1 MKKFIKMLLIAIPST
16 IGFIAVVAV
25 LFIKFSPEFGGSHS
39 NEDKE
44 RYATSGHYENNEF
57 QNLIETSMDMD
68 AKGMAKTMWEFLAG
82 GERRKPASPLP
93 MIFRDSEEII
103 GYDGPAR
110 LMWYGHSAFLLQM
123 EGKNILLDPMF
134 GQVAAPHPWLGAN
147 RFNSEMPI
155 SIENLPSIDA
165 IIISHDHYDHLDYG
179 SIKALI
185 GKTKH
190 FYLPLGVG
198 AHFREWGVPEEQ
210 ITEFNWWD
218 AGSIGDISIAFTP
231 SRHFSGRG
239 VTDRNS
245 TLWGSWVIKSSKSK
259 LFFSGDSGY
268 GPHFK
273 QIGEKFGPFDFALM
287 ECGQYNEK
295 WAAIHMMPEETALAT
310 EEVDAKVMMPIHW
323 GAFTLALHQWDDP
336 IKRVVPAGAELSIPV
351 VIPQIGEFVSVN
363 EPSTAYQGWWEELQ

>member
-1 MKKFIKMLLIAIPST
+1 MTLYIVLSIVALIAI
-16 IGFIAVVAV
+16 VAV
-25 LFIKFSPEFGGSHS
+25 LFVNFNPEFGGSHS
-39 NEDKE
+39 DDDKK
-44 RYATSGHYENNEF
+44 RYTASGHYEEEKF

-68 AKGMAKTMWEFLAG
+68 AKGMAKTMWEFMAG
-82 GERRKPASPLP
+82 GERRQPAAPFPVIYREST
-93 MIFRDSEEII
+93 EIS
-103 GYDGPAR
+103 GYQGPAR
-110 LMWYGHSAFLLQM
+110 LMWYGHSTFLLQM

-134 GQVAAPHPWLGAN
+134 GQVAAPHPWLGSN

-179 SIKALI
+179 SIKSLI
-185 GKTKH
+185 SKTKH

-218 AGSIGDISIAFTP
+218 EGNIGGIEIAFTP

-239 VTDRNS
+239 VTDQS
-245 TLWGSWVIKSSKSK
+245 ATLWGSWVIKSSVSK

-273 QIGEKFGPFDFALM
+273 EIGEKYGPFDFALM
-287 ECGQYNEK
+287 ECGQYNK
-295 WAAIHMMPEETALAT
+295 RWAAIHMLPEETAKASQ
-310 EEVDAKVMMPIHW
+310 EVGAKVMMPIHW
-323 GAFTLALHQWDDP
+323 GAFTLSLHQWDDP
-336 IKRVVPAGAELSIPV
+336 IKRVVPAAAELNIPV

-363 EPSTAYQGWWEELQ
+363 EPSTEYKGWWEDLK